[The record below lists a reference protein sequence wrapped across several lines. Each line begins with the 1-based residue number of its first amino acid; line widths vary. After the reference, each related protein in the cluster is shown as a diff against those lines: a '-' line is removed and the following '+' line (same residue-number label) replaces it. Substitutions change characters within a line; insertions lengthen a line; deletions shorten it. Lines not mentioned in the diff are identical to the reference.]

1 MEQRGDAFSERTQ
14 RKAEE
19 KPHFRTL
26 VRFQQSGAAENDTDY
41 VTRLASMPDAERRA
55 LLYGDWDS
63 FTGQMHHRLAF
74 DGEGVPML
82 YVFSTC
88 RHFIRTLP
96 ALVYDQRDVEDV
108 DTAGEDHIY
117 DELRYVCMKKPISPA
132 PREERQRRA
141 YSPLDTDGPAQYGRY
156 DFFRKY

>member
-1 MEQRGDAFSERTQ
+1 MSGSGDNARIDGKMQ
-14 RKAEE
+14 
-19 KPHFRTL
+19 
-26 VRFQQSGAAENDTDY
+26 V
-41 VTRLASMPDAERRA
+41 
-55 LLYGDWDS
+55 
-63 FTGQMHHRLAF
+63 HHRLAF
-74 DGEGVPML
+74 DGQGVPML

-117 DELRYVCMKKPISPA
+117 DELRYVCMKNPIAPA
-132 PREERQRRA
+132 PRAERPLRE
-141 YSPLDTDGPAQYGRY
+141 YSPLDTDTPVRYDRY